1 MIPHHQAIAPISM
14 FAEIARE
21 LAKTHPIKLEP
32 SHTPLPKYTSIK
44 HQRFGR
50 DYGAAAIHRQRQTI
64 LHHQAIA
71 QHSNYQE
78 NCLRTWEDTPNQAR
92 TFLHTSHNSHSPQL
106 NIAVWK
112 QSRTLSRH
120 PMIHNGPSQPGKQSR
135 CSHHPPTTPNDP
147 SPPVYCQPP
156 ILAEIA

>member
-106 NIAVWK
+106 NIAVLEAI
-112 QSRTLSRH
+112 TD
-120 PMIHNGPSQPGKQSR
+120 PQP
-135 CSHHPPTTPNDP
+135 PPNDTQRSFTTRETITVNPP
-147 SPPVYCQPP
+147 STDNTK
-156 ILAEIA
+156 